1 MARFDV
7 YANPGRHMATTPYL
21 LDVQS
26 DLLDGLG
33 SRMVIPSRSL
43 KHFPSVKLSTRLTPI
58 FTIKDER
65 FLLETPKM
73 GAVAQGVL
81 NSRVDSL
88 AESKD
93 REKLAALCSLFCGL
107 LGAFSCFRSTFDRA
121 GLCCLHGECNTW
133 QAAWE

>member
-7 YANPGRHMATTPYL
+7 YVNPGRHMATTPYL

-33 SRMVIPSRSL
+33 SRMVIPLRSL
-43 KHFPSVKLSTRLTPI
+43 EHFPSVKLSTRLTPM
-58 FTIKDER
+58 FTIKGEQ

-81 NSRVDSL
+81 KSPVDSL
-88 AESKD
+88 AESQD
-93 REKLAALCSLFCGL
+93 QVVAALDFLF
-107 LGAFSCFRSTFDRA
+107 
-121 GLCCLHGECNTW
+121 HGY
-133 QAAWE
+133 